1 MTAQNEPYRPRLT
14 HELAADLRVASG
26 LAGMTV
32 PEYLEKVVAP
42 FVSTDLQARIE
53 RKHLQRVAGVS
64 DD

>member
-14 HELAADLRVASG
+14 PELAADLRVASG

-53 RKHLQRVAGVS
+53 RKHLQRLSGINPE
-64 DD
+64 

>member
-14 HELAADLRVASG
+14 PELAADLRVASG

-32 PEYLEKVVAP
+32 PEYMEKVVAP
-42 FVSTDLQARIE
+42 FVSTDLQRRIE

>member
-14 HELAADLRVASG
+14 PELAADLRVASG

-32 PEYLEKVVAP
+32 PGYLEKVVAP
-42 FVSTDLQARIE
+42 CVSTDLQARIE

>member
-14 HELAADLRVASG
+14 PELAADLRVASG

-53 RKHLQRVAGVS
+53 RQHLQRVAGIDS
-64 DD
+64 E